1 MPPLFRRTHPP
12 APFKGPV
19 PLSGVSSWRATQALP
34 GSMAGRGVP
43 TSSLSAAKARF
54 GLLCSCMCVHD
65 RMMRICA
72 RAHARAHKPLRRAF
86 VWSTGEALSACPPL
100 AGVCKKARRVLVRA
114 RAVLTARA
122 VLGDPELVVGVQGI
136 LCARI

>member
-1 MPPLFRRTHPP
+1 MPPLFRRTHPRSVQG
-12 APFKGPV
+12 AG
-19 PLSGVSSWRATQALP
+19 STEWREFVEGNA

-65 RMMRICA
+65 RMMRTCA